1 MARHTRDTSMTG
13 LFLHVLYLH
22 IIVHYFDGEMSQG
35 HLASLTLTNLN
46 PPMMSVL
53 EGFHCIS
60 FQARLP

>member
-35 HLASLTLTNLN
+35 HLLNN

>member
-13 LFLHVLYLH
+13 LFLHVMYLH
-22 IIVHYFDGEMSQG
+22 IIVHYFDGEC
-35 HLASLTLTNLN
+35 LKDTSLINLN
-46 PPMMSVL
+46 PPMMSIL